1 VIAALRG
8 DAPAWHSH
16 ELEALRESAHRF
28 FAAEFVPNEERWSTA
43 GCVDRE
49 VWRQVGAMGFL
60 CAGIPA
66 EHGGGGGSLA
76 HEAMIY
82 EAAAKATTVAF
93 GNIVHSG
100 IVAHY
105 ILAYGTPTQQQ
116 RWLPR
121 MASGDA
127 VGAVAMTEPG
137 AGSDLKAIGTH
148 AIRDGDGYVI
158 NGSKTFITNALYA
171 DVLLLVA
178 KTDPAAGAKGISL
191 FLLDLAELPGFR
203 RGRVLDKLGQKTQDT
218 GELFFD
224 GVRAST
230 QDILGGTPGCGFA
243 QLMAQLA
250 RERLLIAIE
259 AVAMMERAIELTVA
273 HARDRQVFGQRLLEL
288 QNTRFKLAECATRAR
303 TVRTFVDQAIGL
315 ALQERLDPVTASMA
329 KYWASEQLG
338 WVVDECLQLFGG
350 YGYMTEYPIARL
362 YANARVLRIYG
373 GANEI
378 MKELIARA
386 L

>member
-1 VIAALRG
+1 MIAALQYE
-8 DAPAWHSH
+8 APAWRTH
-16 ELEALRESAHRF
+16 ELELLRDSAHRF
-28 FAAEFVPNEERWSTA
+28 FEAEFVPHEQRWSEA
-43 GCVDRE
+43 GFVDRE
-49 VWRQVGAMGFL
+49 VWRKVGAMGLL

-66 EHGGGGGSLA
+66 EYGGGDGTLA

-82 EAAAKATTVAF
+82 EATAQATTVAF

-105 ILAYGTPTQQQ
+105 ILAYGTEEQRQ

-137 AGSDLKAIGTH
+137 GGSDLKAVRTR
-148 AIRDGDGYVI
+148 AVQDGDGYVI
-158 NGSKTFITNALYA
+158 DGSKTFITNALHA

-203 RGRVLDKLGQKTQDT
+203 RGQLLDKLGQKTQDT

-224 GVRAST
+224 SVHAST
-230 QDILGGTPGCGFA
+230 QDILGGTSGHGFA

-259 AVAMMERAIELTVA
+259 AAATMERAIELTVA
-273 HARDRQVFGQRLLEL
+273 HARDRQVFGQRLLDL

-303 TVRTFVDQAIGL
+303 MVRSFVDQAIG
-315 ALQERLDPVTASMA
+315 AQLQGRLDPVTASMA
-329 KYWASEQLG
+329 KYWATEQLG
-338 WVVDECLQLFGG
+338 WVADECLQLFGG